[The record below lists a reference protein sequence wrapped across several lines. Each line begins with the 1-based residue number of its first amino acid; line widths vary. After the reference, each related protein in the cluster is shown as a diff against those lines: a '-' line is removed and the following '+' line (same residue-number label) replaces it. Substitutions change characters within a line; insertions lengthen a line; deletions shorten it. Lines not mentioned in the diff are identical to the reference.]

1 MKEYLTDLSHLDH
14 IVAAYAIPFAWKVLG
29 AIAVWVIGGFLVRG
43 LQRLLHLALE
53 KRHVDPTLVRYA
65 DSTMGVLL
73 KGLLFLMILSVFG
86 IETTSFSAILAAA
99 GVAIGVAWSGLLSNF
114 AAGVFLILF
123 RPFRVGDSISAAG
136 VTGVVREVGLFA
148 TTIDNGDNLR
158 IFVGNNKL
166 FSDNILNYSSN
177 RHRMISF
184 RVQIAS
190 QINPEATIVALR
202 APLERLPGID
212 RGIPVSGD
220 IAEITPWVTTL
231 VFKVACSHA
240 DAGAVTNEG
249 YRQLHAA
256 IREQKLPL
264 PALGDPRL
272 LPTS

>member
-1 MKEYLTDLSHLDH
+1 MKEYLNDLNRVDH
-14 IVAAYAIPFAWKVLG
+14 FVSAYAIPFGWKVLG
-29 AIAVWVIGGFLVRG
+29 AIAVWVIGGFIVRG
-43 LQRLLHLALE
+43 MQRIFHLALE

-73 KGLLFLMILSVFG
+73 KGLLFLMILGVFG

-166 FSDNILNYSSN
+166 FSDNILNYSTN
-177 RHRMISF
+177 RHRILSF
-184 RVQIAS
+184 RVQVAS
-190 QINPEATIVALR
+190 QINPDATLAALR
-202 APLERLPGID
+202 SQLETIPGLTP
-212 RGIPVSGD
+212 GIPVSAE
-220 IAEITPWVTTL
+220 IAEINPWVTTL
-231 VFKVACSHA
+231 IFKVATANA

-249 YRQLHAA
+249 YRRLHVA
-256 IREQKLPL
+256 IRDQKLPL